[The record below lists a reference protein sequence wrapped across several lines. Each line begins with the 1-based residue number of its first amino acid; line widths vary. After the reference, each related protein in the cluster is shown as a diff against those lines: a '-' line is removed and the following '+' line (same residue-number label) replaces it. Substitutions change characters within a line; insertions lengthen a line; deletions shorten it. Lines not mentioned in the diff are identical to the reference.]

1 MTGRDFFRFELFAEG
16 GVRRWRVL
24 AGEVFSA
31 TLEWERG
38 SIGSGCEWRLYSVSS
53 PDSASRGF
61 TWPRG
66 EWITPRGVPIHIR
79 QRVIEQL
86 AAWSLEDVAEAARVN
101 ALLRSLLESSGK
113 WLESYAELLRTSC
126 TNADGDWD
134 SDADLNVYELIHRE
148 IVANKAALAR
158 TRTQDKEAA

>member
-1 MTGRDFFRFELFAEG
+1 MSGRDFRFELFAEG
-16 GVRRWRVL
+16 GMRRWRVL
-24 AGEVFSA
+24 AGEIFCA

-38 SIGSGCEWRLYSVSS
+38 PIGSGCEWRLYSVSS
-53 PDSASRGF
+53 PDSASRGV

-66 EWITPRGVPIHIR
+66 EWIAPRGVPLHIKR
-79 QRVIEQL
+79 KVIEEI
-86 AAWSLEDVAEAARVN
+86 AAWGLDALAEAAQAN
-101 ALLRSLLESSGK
+101 ALLRRRLASSVE

-158 TRTQDKEAA
+158 TREDKEGSA